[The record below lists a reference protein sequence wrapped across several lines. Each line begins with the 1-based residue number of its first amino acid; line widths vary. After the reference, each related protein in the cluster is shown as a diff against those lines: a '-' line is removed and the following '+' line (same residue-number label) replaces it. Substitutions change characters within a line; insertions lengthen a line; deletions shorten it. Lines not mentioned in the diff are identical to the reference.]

1 MTLEEI
7 DLNALKELI
16 QNDGINYK
24 LVNVWATWCGPCV
37 VEFPEFV
44 DMHRMYRN
52 REFEMISISF
62 DDLGRKENA
71 LNFLKKKTASMK
83 NYIISGDRYAFI
95 ESIDKNWEGAL
106 PYTLF
111 IAPGG
116 KVLYSKQ
123 GIIDPLE
130 MKRLIADSIGRIY

>member
-1 MTLEEI
+1 
-7 DLNALKELI
+7 
-16 QNDGINYK
+16 
-24 LVNVWATWCGPCV
+24 
-37 VEFPEFV
+37 V